1 MPSTRAALHGDQEHT
16 RGGLMIKQENRRRR
30 TAPMRVAVTSLL
42 VASGIGAVG
51 AAPALAAG
59 DSPTPAALHSGDDR
73 DRGRDHDHWF
83 SDRGDVRYVWFRVCD
98 TAKDTTTATTTSG
111 TTSQTPVPDTTTE
124 TVAPEAITAAVEA
137 ASTESTTATDINTA
151 TATDTVTSETTTDTT
166 TTEPTPETATA
177 DDEADAKLY
186 PTFIVV
192 PLPKD
197 EAKALRKLDD
207 RPCYDLTTRAPATT
221 DTTTATTT
229 ATTTSTTDTPSDP
242 ATGTE
247 TTTASPANTASTG

>member
-1 MPSTRAALHGDQEHT
+1 
-16 RGGLMIKQENRRRR
+16 
-30 TAPMRVAVTSLL
+30 MRVAVTSLL

-51 AAPALAAG
+51 AAPALAAA
-59 DSPTPAALHSGDDR
+59 DSPTPAALHSDGDHG
-73 DRGRDHDHWF
+73 RGRDHDRWF

-98 TAKDTTTATTTSG
+98 TDETTAAARTTSG
-111 TTSQTPVPDTTTE
+111 TTSDTPIPDTTTE
-124 TVAPEAITAAVEA
+124 TVAPDAIAAAVEGA
-137 ASTESTTATDINTA
+137 RTETATVTDTTTATDA
-151 TATDTVTSETTTDTT
+151 AASETTTDTT
-166 TTEPTPETATA
+166 TPEPTPEPATA
-177 DDEADAKLY
+177 DDAADAKVY

-197 EAKALRKLDD
+197 EAKTLRKLDD

-247 TTTASPANTASTG
+247 TTTATPANTASTG